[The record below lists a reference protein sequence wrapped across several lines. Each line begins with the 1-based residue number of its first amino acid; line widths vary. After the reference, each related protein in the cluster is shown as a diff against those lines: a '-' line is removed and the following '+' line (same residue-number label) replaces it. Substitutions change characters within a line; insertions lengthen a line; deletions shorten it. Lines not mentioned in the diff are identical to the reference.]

1 MKFIRNNIIFIL
13 IIIIGIFILKFKLP
27 YYIEAPGGL
36 ETLNGRYIINNEYKS
51 KGSFNLTY
59 VSEYDANIPM
69 YIYALINKDY
79 DIVKK
84 KESIPTN
91 STYEEEKLRGR
102 LMYKDSIDNAII
114 ASYTEA
120 NKSIK
125 IINRIPTIIYI
136 TKESKSDFKVGDQII
151 EIDNKKINSKKDIEE
166 ILKDSN
172 NKLNVKVINNNK
184 TYNRVVEKTNNKL
197 GILIIEEKKIEE
209 DPKIKISTKSDEYG
223 PSGGLMISLEI
234 YNKLTEFD
242 LTKGLT
248 ISGTGTIDEDGNVG
262 SIDGVKY
269 KLKGAVKNK
278 ADIFLVPSDNYK
290 EAITLKKKYNY
301 NIKIIKVDTLKEA
314 IKKIKEI

>member
-1 MKFIRNNIIFIL
+1 MKFIKNNLIFIL
-13 IIIIGIFILKFKLP
+13 IIFIGIFILKFKLP

-36 ETLNGRYIINNEYKS
+36 ENLEKRYKINNEYKS

-69 YIYALINKDY
+69 YIYVLINKDF

-91 STYEEEKLRGR
+91 STYEEEKLRGK

-114 ASYTEA
+114 ASYKEA

-125 IINRIPTIIYI
+125 IINRVPTIIYI

-151 EIDNKKINSKKDIEE
+151 EIDNQKVSSKKDIEK
-166 ILKDSN
+166 IVKASK

-197 GILIIEEKKIEE
+197 GILIIDEKKIEE

-234 YNKLTEFD
+234 YNKLTEYD
-242 LTKGLT
+242 LTRGLK

-278 ADIFLVPSDNYK
+278 ADIFLVPSENYK
-290 EAITLKKKYNY
+290 EAINIKKKNNY